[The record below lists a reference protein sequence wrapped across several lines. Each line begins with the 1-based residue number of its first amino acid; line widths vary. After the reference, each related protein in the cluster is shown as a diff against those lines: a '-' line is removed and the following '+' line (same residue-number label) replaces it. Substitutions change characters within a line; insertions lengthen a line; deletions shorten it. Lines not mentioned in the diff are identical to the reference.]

1 MSTKD
6 FKEGMVA
13 GAKPFGDKVDQLANA
28 SESAASHIQ
37 EGLEGVTEVVGVVLD
52 DLSAQEKKRIYDLD
66 QATDVSALEDDEK
79 EFLVAVLTELAN
91 TIPNVSDLQ
100 RKYLL
105 SICGVANIATPQTSL
120 NLACIE
126 NIENMKTQKIL
137 LRHVMEF
144 MFIGEQEYS
153 FLDTYEDLIFC
164 YFSVNKRSMME
175 IKDSINRIYNAM
187 GVDGIVNRYT
197 FSVDYQEPISEH
209 YSDDLGYD
217 DTEYVLDADSCE
229 DISLTGIVSVQE
241 TTEYKYKK
249 MAISAA
255 FAVNGELTFD
265 SCIVL
270 IEKNASF
277 NVVGTLVFENCEIT
291 CGEGHTADNYAI
303 TSVNGGKVVFRNCIL
318 KNGQYFLNATGDVTL
333 EKCSIVDCDNFIY
346 AHSYSTMYS
355 MKISDSSVTAT
366 MGQIGDVSIGGIAFE
381 HIMNGHSGRGIFSVD
396 NYALFEVHNLK
407 TSVPHHKNAKL
418 RLFDVYSHEGIIRNS
433 EIECAVVYAPNI
445 PMEQCSV
452 RMSTVSVDSLK
463 NSLISRSD
471 ISCSHKPIDR
481 CDFTEMKGNSLEAKG
496 ITNCTFNNV
505 MCRTGNFI
513 KTTASVSN
521 CVFSNIKLGNGGYL
535 IEAVVDYGLGDK
547 KQDILVSNC
556 RVINCYTERADKK
569 IITGRETHHKIF
581 SDKTV
586 PYTVICKNCMGLNQI
601 KGGKFEEIA
610 VMQQESSASK
620 GAKIGAGV
628 GAVIPGMG
636 AIVGGAVGA
645 VIGAVVDGAKDT
657 AKPVESVPAFKDD
670 AQSVEDGIRKC
681 IEGLLSA
688 HCGFGTT
695 AHKLSAPD
703 KRRLLLQMAGD
714 DTLPHGDIIGVYDA
728 TIGNCISGNFNGI
741 LFLRDRIFVKLTK
754 SSPRETMKYADMISI
769 TGTLSKRVI
778 SARNGDTITL
788 SGINYATEE
797 IEKLFDRI
805 IALTN

>member
-6 FKEGMVA
+6 FKQGMVA
-13 GAKPFGDKVDQLANA
+13 GAKPFGDKLDQLANV
-28 SESAASHIQ
+28 SESAVSDIQ
-37 EGLEGVTEVVGVVLD
+37 EGLDGVTEAVGVVLD

-91 TIPNVSDLQ
+91 TIPYVSDLQ

-126 NIENMKTQKIL
+126 NVENMKTQKIL

-144 MFIGEQEYS
+144 MFIGEQGYS
-153 FLDTYEDLIFC
+153 FLNTYEDLIFC

-197 FSVDYQEPISEH
+197 FSVDYQEPIYEQSG
-209 YSDDLGYD
+209 DDLGYD
-217 DTEYVLDADSCE
+217 DTEYVPNADSYE
-229 DISLTGIVSVQE
+229 EVSLTGIVSVQE
-241 TTEYKYKK
+241 ATEYKYKK

-255 FAVNGELTFD
+255 FAVNEELTFD

-303 TSVNGGKVVFRNCIL
+303 TSVDGGKVVFRNCIL

-346 AHSYSTMYS
+346 AHSYSTMHS

-381 HIMNGHSGRGIFSVD
+381 HIMSGHSGRGIFSVS

-407 TSVPHHKNAKL
+407 TSVPQHKTAKL
-418 RLFDVYSHEGIIRNS
+418 RLFDVHSYEGIIKNA
-433 EIECAVVYAPNI
+433 EIECAVVYAPDI

-452 RMSTVSVDSLK
+452 RMSTVSVDSIK
-463 NSLISRSD
+463 NSLISQSD
-471 ISCSHKPIDR
+471 VSCSYKPIDR
-481 CDFTEMKGNSLEAKG
+481 CDFSEMKGNSLEAKG
-496 ITNCTFNNV
+496 VTNCTFNNV
-505 MCRTGNFI
+505 VCRTGNFI

-521 CVFSNIKLGNGGYL
+521 CIFSNIDLGNGKYL

-556 RVINCYTERADKK
+556 RVINCYTDRADKQ
-569 IITGRETHHKIF
+569 IITGSETHHKIF
-581 SDKTV
+581 SEKTV
-586 PYTVICKNCMGLNQI
+586 PYTVVCKNCMGLNQI

-610 VMQQESSASK
+610 VVQQESSVSK
-620 GAKIGAGV
+620 GAKFGAGI

-657 AKPVESVPAFKDD
+657 SKPVESVRVFKDD
-670 AQSVEDGIRKC
+670 VPSVEEAVRKC
-681 IEGLLSA
+681 IEELLTA
-688 HCGFGTT
+688 HSGFGTI
-695 AHKLSAPD
+695 AHKLSAAE
-703 KRRLLLQMAGD
+703 KTKLLLQMAGD

-728 TIGNCISGNFNGI
+728 SIMNSISGNFNGI
-741 LFLRDRIFVKLTK
+741 LFLRDRICVKLTK
-754 SSPRETMKYADMISI
+754 SGPKGMMKYSDMASLS
-769 TGTLSKRVI
+769 GTLSKC
-778 SARNGDTITL
+778 TITAADGSTVIL
-788 SGINYATEE
+788 NGINYATAEMQ
-797 IEKLFDRI
+797 KLFAEI
-805 IALTN
+805 ISLNK